1 MAKGNTSPLAL
12 PIPIFT
18 GENYDVWSIKMKT
31 YFLSQDLWDIVNY
44 GNYLEISS
52 STLSEQQQEQLK
64 ESKKND
70 AAALFI
76 LQQAVDD
83 NIFRKISRAQK
94 AKEAWDA
101 LKEEFTGIP
110 QTISL
115 AVGTELEDFKKYMRL
130 YKAIL
135 EGNLIYVRSLCNED
149 ENALEARITVN
160 LDTALHVAV
169 GTGKANHIV
178 EYLLNQMSMHQ
189 LFLKNKE
196 GNTVLSIAAIVG
208 NVQAAHM
215 IMKKDE
221 NQTLIQDSNKSKRI
235 PLIEATRHGQKKMI
249 NYLLEFSNNYLD
261 YDSAT
266 RFTSG
271 VLFVKLLIIAE
282 FYGE

>member
-1 MAKGNTSPLAL
+1 MAKGNTNALAL
-12 PIPIFT
+12 AIPIFT

-44 GNYLEISS
+44 ENYLEITG
-52 STLSEQQQEQLK
+52 STLFEEYQKQLK

-101 LKEEFTGIP
+101 LKEEFTVQGK
-110 QTISL
+110 SYCG
-115 AVGTELEDFKKYMRL
+115 V
-130 YKAIL
+130 
-135 EGNLIYVRSLCNED
+135 S
-149 ENALEARITVN
+149 
-160 LDTALHVAV
+160 
-169 GTGKANHIV
+169 TGSDVSA
-178 EYLLNQMSMHQ
+178 SM
-189 LFLKNKE
+189 FLKNKE

-208 NVQAAHM
+208 NVQAACM

-249 NYLLEFSNNYLD
+249 NYLLQFSSNYLD

-271 VLFVKLLIIAE
+271 VLLVKLLITAE
-282 FYGE
+282 FYGGRAFVNKSANWSEEEHGMRWIKPA

>member
-18 GENYDVWSIKMKT
+18 GENYDVWSFKMKT
-31 YFLSQDLWDIVNY
+31 YFFSQDLWDIVNY
-44 GNYLEISS
+44 GNYLEISG
-52 STLSEQQQEQLK
+52 STLSEQQQKQLK

-101 LKEEFTGIP
+101 LKEEFQGNAQLIIASSSS
-110 QTISL
+110 QTTAS
-115 AVGTELEDFKKYMRL
+115 AEGREPEDFKKYLPL

-135 EGNLIYVRSLCNED
+135 EGDLQSVQELCDND

-178 EYLLNQMSMHQ
+178 GYLLNKMSMDQ
-189 LFLKNKE
+189 VSQKNKE
-196 GNTVLSIAAIVG
+196 GNTVLSVAAIDTFG
-208 NVQAAHM
+208 
-215 IMKKDE
+215 
-221 NQTLIQDSNKSKRI
+221 
-235 PLIEATRHGQKKMI
+235 
-249 NYLLEFSNNYLD
+249 
-261 YDSAT
+261 
-266 RFTSG
+266 
-271 VLFVKLLIIAE
+271 
-282 FYGE
+282 